1 MGTRETL
8 VTAALKIIERDGAAE
23 FSTRAVC
30 SLAKVTAPTLYH
42 HFGSADG
49 LLSAAIAEAFEQYL
63 AGKKVADRQPDGET
77 ALREGWNNYVRFAAS
92 RPRLY
97 AAMISRLLL
106 GAKIPAAEEARAVFA
121 ARIKGLAAEGMLT
134 MKPEAAADL
143 VWSSSHA
150 AAVLY
155 VMAEGRRTPDPLV
168 IGSLRDRALATIFK
182 PKPKRKRK

>member
-30 SLAKVTAPTLYH
+30 SLAEVTAPTLYH

-63 AGKKVADRQPDGET
+63 ASKKVADQQPDGET
-77 ALREGWNNYVRFAAS
+77 ALREGWDNYVRFAAN

-97 AAMISRLLL
+97 AVMISRLLL
-106 GAKIPAAEEARAVFA
+106 GARIPAAEEARALFA
-121 ARIKGLAAEGMLT
+121 ARMKGLAAEGRLAME
-134 MKPEAAADL
+134 PEVAADL
-143 VWSSSHA
+143 LWSSTHA

-155 VMAEGRRTPDPLV
+155 VMAEGQRTPDPLV
-168 IGSLRDRALATIFK
+168 IDGLRDRALATIFN
-182 PKPKRKRK
+182 PKPKGKRK